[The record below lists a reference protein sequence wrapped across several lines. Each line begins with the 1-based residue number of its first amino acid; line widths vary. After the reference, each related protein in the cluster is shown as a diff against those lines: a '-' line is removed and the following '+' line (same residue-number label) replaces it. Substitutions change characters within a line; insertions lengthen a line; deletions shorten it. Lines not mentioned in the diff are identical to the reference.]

1 MEIPKRV
8 LSERRLLLLLAAVQF
23 THIMDFMVM
32 MPLGPQLMR
41 ELGISP
47 QQFGSLIS
55 SFALT
60 AGIVGLSV
68 APFIDRFD
76 RRHLLLFAYAGFTLG
91 TLACGLSKTWEML
104 LVSRALCGAFGG
116 VSGATIMA
124 IVSDV
129 VPSERRARGM
139 GIIMT
144 AFSAAAALGVPF
156 GLKLAQWWRWEAP
169 FLAVVAIAS
178 VVWIYLFRTLPAVR
192 GHLEDGQVR
201 SARDFLQLLKDRNAW
216 KGLTLMMF
224 VVFGHFTII
233 PFLSPF
239 LVRNV
244 GMAEKDLFLV
254 YVVGGS
260 ITVFTG
266 PMVGRLADKHGKFFM
281 YSILVA
287 GACVVI
293 RVLTSSGPRPEWQ
306 VLVIAAFFF
315 MLASARFIPTQESL
329 ADPAYKQM
337 LVDSTVDDLIVSA
350 GITGTAASWLKPSL
364 RAAGLDPDNLPE
376 SDPSKMNFGGDAKKA
391 WKDIWGCGQGIG
403 AVTQVQSTANYVA
416 QLKREYQAARTRI
429 LSKNYA

>member
-1 MEIPKRV
+1 MESPNDVLNTPAKPL
-8 LSERRLLLLLAAVQF
+8 LSEKRLLLLLAAVQF
-23 THIMDFMVM
+23 TQIMDFMVM

-41 ELGISP
+41 QLVISP

-60 AGIVGLSV
+60 AGIVGLAS

-76 RRHLLLFAYAGFTLG
+76 RRHLLLFVYAGFTLG
-91 TLACGLSKTWEML
+91 TLACGLSTTWEML
-104 LVSRALCGAFGG
+104 LISRAICGAFGG

-129 VPSERRARGM
+129 VPPERRARGM

-144 AFSAAAALGVPF
+144 AFSVAAALGVPF
-156 GLKLAQWWRWEAP
+156 GLKLAQLWRWEAP
-169 FLAVVAIAS
+169 FLAVAAIAML
-178 VVWIYLFRTLPAVR
+178 VWILLFQILPPVR
-192 GHLEDGQVR
+192 SHLESGEVR
-201 SARDFLQLLKDRNAW
+201 SARDFLLLVKDGNAW
-216 KGLTLMMF
+216 KGLALMMA

-254 YVVGGS
+254 YMVGGA

-266 PMVGRLADKHGKFFM
+266 PRVGRLADKHGKFLI
-281 YSILVA
+281 YAILVA
-287 GACVVI
+287 GACIVI

-315 MLASARFIPTQESL
+315 MLASARFIPTQATISMAVPSARRGAYMSL
-329 ADPAYKQM
+329 VACSRDLASGLTTGLGSMVVAEGANGQLLHYDRLGM
-337 LVDSTVDDLIVSA
+337 LAIAVSIGSLWVFRQVRSAEA
-350 GITGTAASWLKPSL
+350 G
-364 RAAGLDPDNLPE
+364 
-376 SDPSKMNFGGDAKKA
+376 
-391 WKDIWGCGQGIG
+391 
-403 AVTQVQSTANYVA
+403 
-416 QLKREYQAARTRI
+416 
-429 LSKNYA
+429 